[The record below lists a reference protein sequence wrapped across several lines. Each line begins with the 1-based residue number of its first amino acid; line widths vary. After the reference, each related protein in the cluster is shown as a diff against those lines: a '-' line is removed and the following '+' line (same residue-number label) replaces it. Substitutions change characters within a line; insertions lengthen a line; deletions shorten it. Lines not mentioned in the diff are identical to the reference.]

1 MKPIGP
7 LMVEHRLIERMFPLL
22 QVELKHISRG
32 QEPDIEF
39 LTTTVDFLQIYADKT
54 HHGKEE
60 DILFR
65 ELKKRELFEEHIK
78 NIKELTNEHVHAR
91 EIVLRLSKAKDSYS
105 QGNKESIDE
114 ILSCLSELVTLY
126 PEHIYKEDKRFFYP
140 SLDYFTREEQ
150 DAMLDEFREFDSRM
164 APGENQSI
172 HEKYR
177 SIIESLEKSR
187 KLPD

>member
-7 LMVEHRLIERMFPLL
+7 LMVEHRLIERMIPLL
-22 QVELKHISRG
+22 RVELKQISRG

-39 LTTTVDFLQIYADKT
+39 LTTAVDFLQVYADKT

-60 DILFR
+60 GILFR
-65 ELKKRELFEEHIK
+65 EMKKKELFEEHNK
-78 NIKELTNEHVHAR
+78 NIKQLSSEHVHFR
-91 EIVLRLSKAKDSYS
+91 EIVMKLDRAKDSYS
-105 QGNKESIDE
+105 QGNKESVDD

-140 SLDYFTREEQ
+140 SLDYFTRQEQ

-164 APGENQSI
+164 AQEKNQSI

-177 SIIESLEKSR
+177 SIVESLENSK

>member
-1 MKPIGP
+1 
-7 LMVEHRLIERMFPLL
+7 MVEHRLIERMFPLL
-22 QVELKHISRG
+22 QVELKQVSRG

-39 LTTTVDFLQIYADKT
+39 LTTAVDFLQVYADKT

-65 ELKKRELFEEHIK
+65 ELKKRDLFEEHIK
-78 NIKELTNEHVHAR
+78 NLKELTGEHLHAR
-91 EIVLRLSKAKDSYS
+91 EIVMKLDKAKENYS
-105 QGNKESIDE
+105 QGNKEATDE

-140 SLDYFTREEQ
+140 ILDYFTRAEQ

-164 APGENQSI
+164 AQEKDRSI

-177 SIIESLEKSR
+177 SIMESLEKSK

>member
-7 LMVEHRLIERMFPLL
+7 LMVEHRLIERMIALL
-22 QVELKHISRG
+22 GVELKQISRG
-32 QEPDIEF
+32 QEPDTEF
-39 LTTTVDFLQIYADKT
+39 LAAAVDFLRVYADKT

-78 NIKELTNEHVHAR
+78 NLKELTAEHVHAR
-91 EIVLRLSKAKDSYS
+91 EIVFRLDKAKDGYS
-105 QGNKESIDE
+105 QGNRQSVDE
-114 ILSCLSELVTLY
+114 ILSCLSELATLY

-140 SLDYFTREEQ
+140 ILDYFTRQEQ

-164 APGENQSI
+164 APENYDSI
-172 HEKYR
+172 HDKYR
-177 SIIESLEKSR
+177 SIVESLENSK
-187 KLPD
+187 KQPD

>member
-1 MKPIGP
+1 MRPIGQ
-7 LMVEHRLIERMFPLL
+7 LMVEHRLIERIIPLL
-22 QVELKHISRG
+22 QLELKQISRG
-32 QEPDIEF
+32 QEPDTEF
-39 LTTTVDFLQIYADKT
+39 LMAAVDFLRVYADKI

-65 ELKKRELFEEHIK
+65 ELRKKELFEEHTK
-78 NIKELTNEHVHAR
+78 NLKELTAEHVHAR
-91 EIVLRLSKAKDSYS
+91 ELVMKLDKAKDRYS
-105 QGNKESIDE
+105 QGNKEPEDE

-140 SLDYFTREEQ
+140 SQDYFTRQEQ

-164 APGENQSI
+164 ASDKNQSI
-172 HEKYR
+172 HQKYR
-177 SIIESLEKSR
+177 AIMEGLEHSK